1 MKEHYFGNGKQDQA
15 EELKF
20 STTSLVRAINRKWKE
35 SLDDFTSSNT
45 TGIFR
50 HAAKP
55 RNSSGARRKVTYFY
69 VTTPGQHP
77 KKPQVAQIFEEE
89 DLQDEFVR
97 KARKRKQ
104 PSDDEVEQK
113 IAALSQSA
121 TKESD
126 TEADLNCPSYWES
139 PEANSLFLPVQNES
153 IPECLMRRIRFLGH
167 CSSKSGGWVDCV
179 ETHDKDGLCSEFNI
193 HKIRQQCNLLA
204 QAYIFALDHMNQCMT
219 NKRVRSFSKRA
230 RA

>member
-1 MKEHYFGNGKQDQA
+1 MAPAPPTAWMSTAFRRTSETLRYQNRWLSDSKWHELVKEHYFADGKQDQA

-20 STTSLVRAINRKWKE
+20 STTSLVRAINRQWKE
-35 SLDDFTSSNT
+35 SLDDFTTSNT

-55 RNSSGARRKVTYFY
+55 RNSSGTRRKVTYYY
-69 VTTPGQHP
+69 VTTPGQRP

-113 IAALSQSA
+113 L
-121 TKESD
+121 
-126 TEADLNCPSYWES
+126 L
-139 PEANSLFLPVQNES
+139 
-153 IPECLMRRIRFLGH
+153 
-167 CSSKSGGWVDCV
+167 
-179 ETHDKDGLCSEFNI
+179 LC
-193 HKIRQQCNLLA
+193 H
-204 QAYIFALDHMNQCMT
+204 NQLQ
-219 NKRVRSFSKRA
+219 KRVRLKAIRIFLATGRALRQIPCSSLSKTSLSQNASCEEFGFWATVRQ
-230 RA
+230 RLVDG